1 MKINKLKLE
10 LFLRILFSSPVWCVH
25 GLVTLGQ
32 AATLSEK
39 EQFCAPCLSIST
51 PFLPFLTLGKAFMG
65 RRGSCFSGHSLPSAH
80 YFLIWAGSLTWLGS
94 QTQECFCSFKE
105 GHYREAGMSD
115 CERTALGCGGFFSP
129 YWTLNCSLTNQTAII
144 SWTFKP
150 QIIWIVA
157 REEADLW
164 MCHLLQWMLQGQEE
178 GMRETSFIKPK
189 TSFNIFQN

>member
-32 AATLSEK
+32 AGTLSEK
-39 EQFCAPCLSIST
+39 EQFCVPCLSIST

-80 YFLIWAGSLTWLGS
+80 YFLIWAWQSDPRMLLLFQGRSLQRGRNEWLWEDSTGVW
-94 QTQECFCSFKE
+94 
-105 GHYREAGMSD
+105 
-115 CERTALGCGGFFSP
+115 GFFSP
-129 YWTLNCSLTNQTAII
+129 YWTLNRSLTNQTAII